1 MARAA
6 AARAARA
13 AAASRRGDSGACRQ
27 AELPMPAPR
36 LAGTSKWRGSAG
48 AGSAGSSDSRAK
60 HCSGYSRVGP
70 AALLLL
76 PDDRRLAERQLASAM
91 PHAMRCQRPLR
102 RAARAARTPRCV
114 SLSTPIRIAA
124 KKPRDVF
131 CMNNTWKTPKKRL
144 NYTRAARRASARA
157 ARIVRTV

>member
-1 MARAA
+1 
-6 AARAARA
+6 
-13 AAASRRGDSGACRQ
+13 
-27 AELPMPAPR
+27 MPAPR

-76 PDDRRLAERQLASAM
+76 PDDRRLAERQLANAM

-114 SLSTPIRIAA
+114 SLSTPIRIAQ

-131 CMNNTWKTPKKRL
+131 CMNNTWKTPEKTSEL
-144 NYTRAARRASARA
+144 YTCGAARERARGAN
-157 ARIVRTV
+157 IVRTV